1 MTDPD
6 RDTDPVSLWRT
17 GRRWAEKALARAR
30 PWLGR
35 HVRGLYSAVGL
46 YLLLGLALAALALW
60 GFAGLAEAV
69 AEGETMSFDHAI
81 LLWFDA
87 HATRRLTA
95 IALEV
100 SALGNTLVIA
110 VVVLVAA
117 AFLWF
122 THHRD
127 AVFLLGAA
135 VAGNALLILV
145 LKTAFGRPRP
155 DVVPWRIGHV
165 DGYAF
170 PSGHA
175 MTAMVVYA
183 TVAYLVLRLEPP
195 RAVRIFTRSL
205 AAAIILCVGLA
216 RVYLG
221 VHYPTDVVA
230 GFAVGFAWATIT
242 AFGLR
247 VFRYFRERGDQEVG
261 PARR

>member
-6 RDTDPVSLWRT
+6 RGTDPVSLWRT
-17 GRRWAEKALARAR
+17 GRRRAENALARAR
-30 PWLGR
+30 PWLRR

-69 AEGETMSFDHAI
+69 AEGETTSFDHAI

-87 HATRRLTA
+87 HATPRLTVV
-95 IALEV
+95 ALEV

-110 VVVLVAA
+110 VVVFVAA

-135 VAGNALLILV
+135 VAGNGILILI

-155 DVVPWRIGHV
+155 EVVPWRIDYV

-183 TVAYLVLRLEPP
+183 TVAYLVLRLHPP

-205 AAAIILCVGLA
+205 AAAIILGVGLA

-221 VHYPTDVVA
+221 VHHPTDVIA
-230 GFAVGFAWATIT
+230 GFAVGFAWATVT
-242 AFGLR
+242 AFGLE
-247 VFRYFRERGDQEVG
+247 VFRYLRDRGNGEIRSV
-261 PARR
+261 RR